1 MPISSCKDTEE
12 DPDIDIAIPDL
23 SPTSREASS
32 RDPLSEMDYDD
43 ENKENID
50 PLAQQGEGKENFP
63 RQIKG
68 REIVPLAPRIVLR
81 DARRSLRN
89 RNVNSSLPTNQDGD
103 VVVDY
108 HDTNAGKN
116 VGNMDNYEIDNDINH
131 DHDID
136 KIRRSTEQ
144 LNISDGDHLV
154 RVSMPIFTDIVHNMI
169 L

>member
-1 MPISSCKDTEE
+1 MPIPSCRDTEE
-12 DPDIDIAIPDL
+12 DPDTDIAIPDL
-23 SPTSREASS
+23 SPTSRDASS
-32 RDPLSEMDYDD
+32 RDPPSEMDYDD

-50 PLAQQGEGKENFP
+50 PLLQQGDGKENVP

-89 RNVNSSLPTNQDGD
+89 RDVNGSFPTNQDA
-103 VVVDY
+103 VVDY
-108 HDTNAGKN
+108 HDTNTGKN
-116 VGNMDNYEIDNDINH
+116 VGKLANHDIDSDINH

-144 LNISDGDHLV
+144 LNISDSDHLV
-154 RVSMPIFTDIVHNMI
+154 RVSMPIFTHIVHEI
-169 L
+169 